1 VYLVLSREKREL
13 EDVKTKIKIMNNAKK
28 FLGMALV
35 LSVLSIWGVAQTN
48 QTATQKAGTG
58 IDETQSKSV
67 TSLTNSQLLSS
78 AGTIIA
84 TNNGVTI
91 TQSPG
96 TSIPEGP
103 EPQGGWFTPLY
114 RAEGTMLQEM
124 VSVSS
129 GNVIKTWT
137 NGFAVSLDNNR
148 HFKITLAQDNG
159 FSECI
164 ASDGTNIYTF
174 LAESVN
180 EDHGTVFS
188 IIEGLYPVS
197 NSQAIGLLWMAYVSG
212 EFLEDPHFGGR
223 VPNVISGM
231 TAMDPTASCVDLKY
245 TLESYAHN
253 TLLTKGEFVLNKSL
267 VSENLYDYPFLM
279 EPISESTREQWLGM
293 LKELK
298 QAVPEDCVLSAYALK
313 NSVVAREYH
322 IPVAFQS
329 EAYSTPLSQEEILNC
344 RFRVSGMVTN
354 IILDAPRRSLLPLIH
369 GVASVSDDRFRV
381 RDKNFSRDRL
391 DYLVTNAWELDTNS
405 ARLQE
410 LSNRLI
416 PRPHLAPP
424 KDMSHYVRI
433 GLLTVVILAPLG
445 FFVIRR
451 WRKQG

>member
-1 VYLVLSREKREL
+1 MNH
-13 EDVKTKIKIMNNAKK
+13 TKKLLYI
-28 FLGMALV
+28 ALV
-35 LSVLSIWGVAQTN
+35 LSVLSIWGIAQTN
-48 QTATQKAGTG
+48 QTATQKVEAG
-58 IDETQSKSV
+58 IDETQSKDVS
-67 TSLTNSQLLSS
+67 SLTNSQLLSS

-91 TQSPG
+91 TQGPG
-96 TSIPEGP
+96 ASIPEGP
-103 EPQGGWFTPLY
+103 EPQGGWFTPLF
-114 RAEGTMLQEM
+114 RAEGTLLQEM
-124 VSVSS
+124 ISS
-129 GNVIKTWT
+129 GKVIETWT
-137 NGFAVSLDNNR
+137 NGFAVSLDSN
-148 HFKITLAQDNG
+148 HYLKITHAQSNG
-159 FSECI
+159 DSECI
-164 ASDGTNIYTF
+164 TSDGTNIYTS
-174 LAESVN
+174 LADNGN
-180 EDHGTVFS
+180 EDHGTAFRIVKS
-188 IIEGLYPVS
+188 LYPVS
-197 NSQAIGLLWMAYVSG
+197 DTQAVGILWMAYASG
-212 EFLEDPHFGGR
+212 ELLKDPQFDER
-223 VPNVISGM
+223 VPDVISGM
-231 TAMDPTASCVDLKY
+231 PLFNLAASCVDLKY
-245 TLESYAHN
+245 TLESYAQN

-279 EPISESTREQWLGM
+279 EPISESTREQWLEM
-293 LKELK
+293 IKKLK
-298 QAVPEDCVLSAYALK
+298 QAVPEDCVLAAYTLK
-313 NSVVAREYH
+313 DSVVAGGYH

-329 EAYSTPLSQEEILNC
+329 ESYSPPLSQEEILNC
-344 RFRVSGMVTN
+344 SLRISGVVTN

-369 GVASVSDDRFRV
+369 GVANVCDDRFRV